1 MEKRFLEFHEG
12 SITSR
17 CSGNEPA
24 LHLLLGDQ
32 KNRCTYKTK
41 WLRLGSFGCR
51 TINFVTFVLYP
62 PL

>member
-24 LHLLLGDQ
+24 LHFLLGDQ
-32 KNRCTYKTK
+32 
-41 WLRLGSFGCR
+41 
-51 TINFVTFVLYP
+51 
-62 PL
+62 